1 MACLG
6 AVAYDPAGAVSKST
20 ATLLAMT
27 AFDTTNAR
35 ITFNAPQSGRVLIRI
50 RCVIHGATTFPQIL
64 LGVLDGATVKGRVA
78 PIGSLPGT
86 ALATTLLAVEGLF
99 TVGGLTP
106 SSSYTYDAAYGV
118 ETVVASTNIKYGGPD
133 DTTANNAFGALVFEV
148 WDA

>member
-1 MACLG
+1 
-6 AVAYDPAGAVSKST
+6 
-20 ATLLAMT
+20 MT

-78 PIGSLPGT
+78 PIGGLPGT
-86 ALATTLLAVEGLF
+86 ALATTLMAVEALF

-106 SSSYTYDAAYGV
+106 SSSYTYDAAFGV
-118 ETVVASTNIKYGGPD
+118 ETGVASTGIKYGGPD
-133 DTTANNAFGALVFEV
+133 NGSANDAFGALVYEV

>member
-6 AVAYDPAGAVSKST
+6 AVAYDPGTAVAKATT
-20 ATLLAMT
+20 ANLAMT

-35 ITFNAPQSGRVLIRI
+35 ITFNAPQSGRVLVRI
-50 RCVIHGATTFPQIL
+50 RCTLSGSTTFPQVL
-64 LGVLDGATVKGRVA
+64 LGVLDGSTVMGRVA
-78 PIGSLPGT
+78 PMGALPGT
-86 ALATTLLAVEGLF
+86 AASTTNMTIEGLF

-118 ETVVASTNIKYGGPD
+118 ETAVASTNIRYGGPN
-133 DTTANNAFGALVFEV
+133 DTTSNNAWGALVFEI